1 MTKSKESNNGHARF
15 GATPVGLLVELED
28 IEERSISI
36 FRALNSH
43 EHDRFDL
50 ISYLLISL
58 GRARGKEFINCL
70 NEINEILQKHGR
82 RRFEFRKVNC
92 RCIGSDEALLAEIIR
107 TSSVDQIDDV
117 ITMSSLFLNPILII
131 SFAKLTEH
139 FSLEL
144 KNLIKRPTK
153 KDYIFENVNSK
164 LH

>member
-1 MTKSKESNNGHARF
+1 MTKSKENINDHARF

-36 FRALNSH
+36 FRAFNSH

-58 GRARGKEFINCL
+58 GRTRGKEFINCL
-70 NEINEILQKHGR
+70 KEINEILQEHGR
-82 RRFEFRKVNC
+82 RRFEFRRVNC

-107 TSSVDQIDDV
+107 TSSLDQIDDV
-117 ITMSSLFLNPILII
+117 ITMSSLFLKPNLII
-131 SFAKLTEH
+131 SFTKLTEQ
-139 FSLEL
+139 FSLDL
-144 KNLIKRPTK
+144 KNLIKRSTK
-153 KDYIFENVNSK
+153 NDYIFENVNSK

>member
-1 MTKSKESNNGHARF
+1 MTKSKANNNGHARF
-15 GATPVGLLVELED
+15 GDTPVGLLVELED

-58 GRARGKEFINCL
+58 GRTRGKEFINCL
-70 NEINEILQKHGR
+70 KEINEILQKHGR

-92 RCIGSDEALLAEIIR
+92 RSIGSDEALLAEIIR
-107 TSSVDQIDDV
+107 SSSVDQIDDV
-117 ITMSSLFLNPILII
+117 ITMSSLFLKPNLII
-131 SFAKLTEH
+131 SFTKLTEQ
-139 FSLEL
+139 FSLDL

-153 KDYIFENVNSK
+153 TDYIFENVNSK

>member
-36 FRALNSH
+36 FRAFNSH

-58 GRARGKEFINCL
+58 GSTRGKEFITCL
-70 NEINEILQKHGR
+70 KEINEILQEHGR
-82 RRFEFRKVNC
+82 RRFEFRRVNC

-107 TSSVDQIDDV
+107 TSSCLLYTSDAAD
-117 ITMSSLFLNPILII
+117 
-131 SFAKLTEH
+131 E
-139 FSLEL
+139 
-144 KNLIKRPTK
+144 
-153 KDYIFENVNSK
+153 
-164 LH
+164 

>member
-1 MTKSKESNNGHARF
+1 MTKSKENNNDHARF

-36 FRALNSH
+36 FRAFNSH

-58 GRARGKEFINCL
+58 GSTRGKEFITCL
-70 NEINEILQKHGR
+70 KEISEILQEHGR
-82 RRFEFRKVNC
+82 RRFEFRRVNC

-117 ITMSSLFLNPILII
+117 ITMSSLFLKPNLII
-131 SFAKLTEH
+131 SFTKLTGQ
-139 FSLEL
+139 FSLDL
-144 KNLIKRPTK
+144 KNLIKRSTK
-153 KDYIFENVNSK
+153 NDYIFENVNSK

>member
-1 MTKSKESNNGHARF
+1 M
-15 GATPVGLLVELED
+15 
-28 IEERSISI
+28 
-36 FRALNSH
+36 NSH

-50 ISYLLISL
+50 ISHLLISL

-92 RCIGSDEALLAEIIR
+92 CCIGSDEALLAEIIR

-117 ITMSSLFLNPILII
+117 ITMSSLFLNPNLII

>member
-1 MTKSKESNNGHARF
+1 MTKSKENNNGHARF

-36 FRALNSH
+36 FRAFNSH
-43 EHDRFDL
+43 EDDRFDL
-50 ISYLLISL
+50 ISHLLISL

-117 ITMSSLFLNPILII
+117 ITMSSLFLNPNLII

>member
-1 MTKSKESNNGHARF
+1 MTKSKENNNDHARF

-36 FRALNSH
+36 FRAFNSH

-58 GRARGKEFINCL
+58 GSTRGKEFITCL
-70 NEINEILQKHGR
+70 KEINEILQEHGR
-82 RRFEFRKVNC
+82 RRFEFRRVNC

-117 ITMSSLFLNPILII
+117 ITMSSLFLKPNLII
-131 SFAKLTEH
+131 SFTKLTEQ
-139 FSLEL
+139 FSLDL
-144 KNLIKRPTK
+144 KNLIKHSTK
-153 KDYIFENVNSK
+153 NDYIFENVNSK

>member
-36 FRALNSH
+36 FRAFNSH

-117 ITMSSLFLNPILII
+117 ITMSSLFLNPNLII

-153 KDYIFENVNSK
+153 KDYIFKNVNSK

>member
-1 MTKSKESNNGHARF
+1 MTKSKENINDHARF

-36 FRALNSH
+36 FRAFNSH

-58 GRARGKEFINCL
+58 GSTRGKEFITCL
-70 NEINEILQKHGR
+70 KEISEILQEHGR
-82 RRFEFRKVNC
+82 RRFEFRRVNC

-107 TSSVDQIDDV
+107 TSSLDQIDDV
-117 ITMSSLFLNPILII
+117 ITMSSLFLKPNLII
-131 SFAKLTEH
+131 SFTKLTEQ
-139 FSLEL
+139 FSLDL
-144 KNLIKRPTK
+144 KNLIKRSTK
-153 KDYIFENVNSK
+153 NDYIFENVNSK

>member
-1 MTKSKESNNGHARF
+1 MTKSKENNNDHARF

-36 FRALNSH
+36 FRAFNSH

-58 GRARGKEFINCL
+58 GSTRGKEFITCL
-70 NEINEILQKHGR
+70 KEINEIFQEQGR
-82 RRFEFRKVNC
+82 RRFEFRRVNC

-117 ITMSSLFLNPILII
+117 ITMSSLFLKPNLII
-131 SFAKLTEH
+131 SFTKLTEQ
-139 FSLEL
+139 FSLDL
-144 KNLIKRPTK
+144 KNLIKRSTK
-153 KDYIFENVNSK
+153 NDYIFENVNSK

>member
-1 MTKSKESNNGHARF
+1 MTKSKESNNDHARF

-36 FRALNSH
+36 FRSLNSH

-50 ISYLLISL
+50 ISHLLISL

-117 ITMSSLFLNPILII
+117 ITMSSLFLNPNLII

-139 FSLEL
+139 FSSEL